1 MHASIKKK
9 KKRSPNIFEND
20 NSTTHTVKVNAK
32 TSHTRT
38 TIVKKDTT
46 SLVVGRTPSS
56 SRSALIPVPPSSIVG
71 VLGHLQF
78 YILCRLCFGTKPAR
92 WLKFSTWQWRWRYV
106 LIPVTATTG
115 KRIGVGQK
123 HDGGSWWSP
132 RQSFFVMIK
141 FLYRRATELS
151 VTA

>member
-9 KKRSPNIFEND
+9 KKRNPNIFEND

-71 VLGHLQF
+71 ILGHLHPLPALFWNKTSSLVEIFDVAMTVAICLDSSDGNNRQANWS
-78 YILCRLCFGTKPAR
+78 GAEAR
-92 WLKFSTWQWRWRYV
+92 WRLMVVAS
-106 LIPVTATTG
+106 
-115 KRIGVGQK
+115 
-123 HDGGSWWSP
+123 
-132 RQSFFVMIK
+132 IK
-141 FLYRRATELS
+141 FLCDD
-151 VTA
+151 